1 MLKELDPEFQKS
13 LKFAASDYRNGEACQ
28 YTEVPTGV
36 ANQKGLQ
43 AIKQCETNGHNSE
56 TGVSICHCQFSQNCC
71 HIHRVIRRYSPLF
84 LVNNPAFSI
93 IFPGFLKAL

>member
-28 YTEVPTGV
+28 YIEVPTGV

-43 AIKQCETNGHNSE
+43 AFKHCETNGHNSE
-56 TGVSICHCQFSQNCC
+56 TGVSICHCQFLTIVVIFTELFD
-71 HIHRVIRRYSPLF
+71 HIRCF
-84 LVNNPAFSI
+84 FS
-93 IFPGFLKAL
+93 

>member
-43 AIKQCETNGHNSE
+43 TIRHCETNGHNSE
-56 TGVSICHCQFSQNCC
+56 TGVSICHCQFLT
-71 HIHRVIRRYSPLF
+71 IVVVLIELFDYIRR
-84 LVNNPAFSI
+84 FSR
-93 IFPGFLKAL
+93 